1 MKTAF
6 TQRIGVNQNAPI
18 ANGFPDTAKTGLW
31 YILKRFVTEEK
42 VRHRDEKNPWDLI
55 ILEMLR
61 TIRTEAVPAEPDAFP
76 NLPEEDCHDSLKA
89 MSWTQV
95 YIFCERFYAHIL
107 NDAGYLDRDGDWI
120 VRIPV
125 STARDEFTDEIN
137 NLLGEENLS
146 FVFENGEF
154 RRAGR
159 PQTQKN
165 ISRMNAVL
173 VEPRLERV
181 LKHFQKAYAFF
192 SAKAPDNENALKEAV
207 TAVEAAIEIV
217 SGNKVSKDF
226 AKEVLKLSEAGIP
239 ATIVQVLVKL
249 HACRGSASGAAHANV
264 TGGFKVG
271 SLEAEL
277 MLSLSAAVI
286 TYVVDYYNSLLVEPL
301 F

>member
-1 MKTAF
+1 M
-6 TQRIGVNQNAPI
+6 
-18 ANGFPDTAKTGLW
+18 
-31 YILKRFVTEEK
+31 TEEK

-55 ILEMLR
+55 LLEMLR
-61 TIRTEAVPAEPDAFP
+61 TIRTEAVPTESDMFS

-95 YIFCERFYAHIL
+95 YVFCERLHAHIL

-125 STARDEFTDEIN
+125 SAARDEFSDEIN

-165 ISRMNAVL
+165 TSRMNAVM

-192 SAKAPDNENALKEAV
+192 AAKAPGNENSLKEAV
-207 TAVEAAIEIV
+207 TAVEAAIGIV
-217 SGNKVSKDF
+217 SGTRCQRTSPRKS
-226 AKEVLKLSEAGIP
+226 
-239 ATIVQVLVKL
+239 
-249 HACRGSASGAAHANV
+249 
-264 TGGFKVG
+264 
-271 SLEAEL
+271 
-277 MLSLSAAVI
+277 
-286 TYVVDYYNSLLVEPL
+286 
-301 F
+301 